1 MENKPSEPQVKESKI
16 NTQVLIAII
25 GAVTTIATTIIT
37 VSLNK
42 EKTPEPTP
50 TPMVIVV
57 TNTPAPIPATE
68 TTIPPTFTEV
78 PPTATFT
85 VTPEP
90 PTPTETAI
98 PTGVYQASLSF
109 EKDGPAQTQFKPNTP
124 IWVMADINDPTQKR
138 GLTLQWVAVQVVDM
152 NPNVKLT
159 SAIRTAKGDH
169 FAEQFNPVLKL
180 PGKYQLDIYL
190 NGNTLT
196 PSISVPFEIVP

>member
-16 NTQVLIAII
+16 SQNVIIALI
-25 GAVTTIATTIIT
+25 GAVTTIVAALIPF
-37 VSLNK
+37 LMNR
-42 EKTPEPTP
+42 EKAPEPTP
-50 TPMVIVV
+50 TPLVVVV
-57 TNTPAPIPATE
+57 TNTPEPVLPTATSV
-68 TTIPPTFTEV
+68 PPTFTEL

-85 VTPEP
+85 ATPIP

-109 EKDGPAQTQFKPNTP
+109 EKDGVAQTQFKPNTP
-124 IWVMADINDPTQKR
+124 IWVMADINDPTQR
-138 GLTLQWVAVQVVDM
+138 RSLTLQWVAVEVVDM

-159 SAIRTAKGDH
+159 SAVRTSKGDH
-169 FAEQFNPVLKL
+169 FAEQFNPTLKL

-196 PSISVPFEIVP
+196 PAISVPFEIIP